1 MSRLLSFVLTAVLAS
16 GLVAAAPASYSASNS
31 SATYSSSGSS
41 ASSYPASGT
50 DTVSYSTSET
60 SNASYSSSGTGI
72 ASFSTK
78 GSSGSA
84 SGPTSVD
91 SYSKSATP
99 VSSTS
104 SAAEASETVP
114 LAPEDP
120 NGVLWNTT
128 TNTDPQPIRGQL
140 GGTILAQQNIPLQE
154 QNPDILAPPTTDHGL
169 MHVLCPNV
177 KWPFSLSP
185 SRLYTGG
192 YVRQQSIEQMPIA
205 KSLAGVDMRLEPGAI
220 RELHWHKVSEWA
232 YSLQGYMQITSV
244 DQDGRNFLGTVG
256 PGDLWYFPPG
266 IPHTLQAT
274 NVSEGGAEF
283 LLIFDNGDFS
293 DESTFSLTDW
303 LAHTPKE
310 VIAKNFGTSLSDWDK
325 LPGQQLYIFPGEP
338 PNPDATAP
346 EDPQGQIP
354 NPFIYKF
361 SEVNATKLAGGA
373 IKIADSRNFTVATT
387 TSVAEVWVEPGG
399 MRELHWHP
407 TQDEW
412 TYYISGSA
420 RVTEFATSATAQT
433 FNYVPG
439 DIGFV
444 PAGYGHYVE
453 NIGNETLH
461 YLEIFNSDRV
471 VDVSLNQWLALTPP
485 DIVKANLQISDE
497 VINRLSKTKPYVVG
511 ATEV

>member
-16 GLVAAAPASYSASNS
+16 SLASAAPTAIS
-31 SATYSSSGSS
+31 TSGSS
-41 ASSYPASGT
+41 VA
-50 DTVSYSTSET
+50 
-60 SNASYSSSGTGI
+60 
-72 ASFSTK
+72 
-78 GSSGSA
+78 
-84 SGPTSVD
+84 
-91 SYSKSATP
+91 
-99 VSSTS
+99 
-104 SAAEASETVP
+104 SAAQPSQTVP
-114 LAPEDP
+114 LASDDP

-128 TNTDPQPIRGQL
+128 TDTDPQPIRGEL

-169 MHVLCPNV
+169 IPNV
-177 KWPFSLSP
+177 KWPFSLSTM
-185 SRLYTGG
+185 RLFTGG
-192 YVRQQSIEQMPIA
+192 YVRQQNIQQMPVST
-205 KSLAGVDMRLEPGAI
+205 SLAAADMRLEPGAI
-220 RELHWHKVSEWA
+220 RELHWHSTSEWA
-232 YSLQGYMQITSV
+232 YVLKGHMQVTSV

-266 IPHTLQAT
+266 IPHSLQAT
-274 NVSEGGAEF
+274 NQSEGGAEF

-310 VIAKNFGTSLSDWDK
+310 VIAKNFGTSLSAWDN
-325 LPGQQLYIFPGEP
+325 LPGQELYIFPSEP

-346 EDPQGQIP
+346 EDPQGQVP
-354 NPFIYKF
+354 NPYIYRL
-361 SEVNATKLAGGA
+361 SEANATQLAGGA
-373 IKIADSRNFTVATT
+373 IKIVDTRNFTISTT
-387 TSVAEVWVEPGG
+387 TSAAEVWVEPGG

-433 FNYVPG
+433 YNYVAG

-453 NIGNETLH
+453 NIGNSTLH
-461 YLEIFNSDRV
+461 YLEIYNSDRV

-485 DIVKANLQISDE
+485 EIVKANLDISDE
-497 VINRLSKTKPYVVG
+497 TIAHLTKIKPYVVG

>member
-16 GLVAAAPASYSASNS
+16 GLVAAAPASFSTSSS
-31 SATYSSSGSS
+31 SAT
-41 ASSYPASGT
+41 T
-50 DTVSYSTSET
+50 ST
-60 SNASYSSSGTGI
+60 
-72 ASFSTK
+72 
-78 GSSGSA
+78 
-84 SGPTSVD
+84 
-91 SYSKSATP
+91 
-99 VSSTS
+99 
-104 SAAEASETVP
+104 AAEASETVP

-169 MHVLCPNV
+169 IPNV

-185 SRLYTGG
+185 SRMYTGG
-192 YVRQQSIEQMPIA
+192 YVRQQSIEQMPIS

-232 YSLQGYMQITSV
+232 YILNGYMQITSV
-244 DQDGRNFLGTVG
+244 DQDGRNFLGTLG
-256 PGDLWYFPPG
+256 PGDLWFFPPG

-325 LPGQQLYIFPGEP
+325 LPGEQLYIFPGEP
-338 PNPDATAP
+338 PSPDAVAP

-373 IKIADSRNFTVATT
+373 IKIADSRNFTAATT

-461 YLEIFNSDRV
+461 YLEIFNSGRCVFQPIDGL
-471 VDVSLNQWLALTPP
+471 SLTGTLSQWLALTPP

-497 VINRLSKTKPYVVG
+497 VIDHLSKTKPYVVG